1 MIREFA
7 FGLSNR
13 HYFQPSE
20 NTTKFQGMAKDT
32 FVSLYAYDDNV
43 NKYFK
48 EHKTLA
54 GYEGE
59 IYMPDEYLLDVDGSS
74 TEEAKE
80 KTVKLLKLLANL
92 KVPTQIYYS
101 GRGFHI
107 GIPVGAFRWKPSKDL
122 HIKVKEEFMKY
133 RIYDYADPAVTDKTR
148 IIRLTNTLNSKSKR
162 WKIPLAAEEMA
173 LSAEEIEELASKPR
187 DNFTFSEECNPIFDV
202 MVREKK
208 KNTVE
213 YKNEI
218 GLNPDP
224 VYYPCIQKML
234 YGGDY
239 GSRHA
244 IALRLAAWFRWRYP
258 EHVVRLIMENWRERV
273 DLPDKP
279 FTQDELD
286 KIITDTYTGHNG
298 QGYRYGCMDTVM
310 DSLCS
315 SSCTLYKGKK
325 SNDIMTALDMEKH
338 VMDFYKTEVKPIDIG
353 VMYGK
358 NFPIFP
364 GELVVIQAPPK
375 SMKTMLLQN
384 WVNEL
389 KRPTY
394 FLELEMSPRQIW
406 QRFIMIE
413 KGWTNEDIKNHYMKS
428 DESVTESFD
437 WLTVDY
443 GACYAVELQ
452 KRIDMLPV
460 KPEIIIVDHM
470 GLMLSKHKDQNMK
483 MEEIAGAL
491 TELAIKNNVVVFT
504 IVEITKQAFNEGM
517 NISSSRG
524 SFRIAYNA
532 SKILSLQPM
541 KNKDGEIRQVL
552 IKTTANREAGNLNVA
567 LAPQGVKLIKS
578 DVEL

>member
-1 MIREFA
+1 
-7 FGLSNR
+7 
-13 HYFQPSE
+13 
-20 NTTKFQGMAKDT
+20 
-32 FVSLYAYDDNV
+32 
-43 NKYFK
+43 
-48 EHKTLA
+48 
-54 GYEGE
+54 
-59 IYMPDEYLLDVDGSS
+59 
-74 TEEAKE
+74 
-80 KTVKLLKLLANL
+80 
-92 KVPTQIYYS
+92 
-101 GRGFHI
+101 
-107 GIPVGAFRWKPSKDL
+107 
-122 HIKVKEEFMKY
+122 
-133 RIYDYADPAVTDKTR
+133 
-148 IIRLTNTLNSKSKR
+148 
-162 WKIPLAAEEMA
+162 
-173 LSAEEIEELASKPR
+173 
-187 DNFTFSEECNPIFDV
+187 
-202 MVREKK
+202 
-208 KNTVE
+208 
-213 YKNEI
+213 
-218 GLNPDP
+218 
-224 VYYPCIQKML
+224 
-234 YGGDY
+234 
-239 GSRHA
+239 
-244 IALRLAAWFRWRYP
+244 
-258 EHVVRLIMENWRERV
+258 
-273 DLPDKP
+273 
-279 FTQDELD
+279 
-286 KIITDTYTGHNG
+286 
-298 QGYRYGCMDTVM
+298 
-310 DSLCS
+310 
-315 SSCTLYKGKK
+315 
-325 SNDIMTALDMEKH
+325 
-338 VMDFYKTEVKPIDIG
+338 
-353 VMYGK
+353 MYGK

-406 QRFIMIE
+406 KRFIMIE
-413 KGWTNEDIKNHYMKS
+413 KGWTEEDIKNHYS
-428 DESVTESFD
+428 QSNIHFESVTESFD

-460 KPEIIIVDHM
+460 KPEVVIVDHM

-541 KNKDGEIRQVL
+541 KNKEGMIRQVL